1 MIVHGFVQAGGG
13 STRFGTDKAL
23 VRLDGKT
30 MLERTGEL
38 LASVCHDVTIVAAAG
53 KYVDA
58 PWPVI
63 ADRWPGQGPL
73 GGILTA
79 LHYLRARD
87 TADKTRDVERNPCSF
102 ALILSCDMPFLTT
115 EFLRF
120 LTDRALASEAAIIVP
135 EASHRL
141 EPLCACWCSASAAAI
156 QAAFDAGGRK
166 VTEAMKHVSMEVL
179 DEADWKR
186 FDTDG
191 RLFWNMNTP
200 ADYEEAWRVLKER
213 AARTDERAG
222 PFDQTQGKQAPPQ
235 QG

>member
-23 VRLDGKT
+23 MRLDGKT
-30 MLERTGEL
+30 MLQRTGEL
-38 LASVCHDVTIVAAAG
+38 LANVCQDVSVVAAAG
-53 KYVDA
+53 KYADT

-79 LHYLRARD
+79 LHHLSARD
-87 TADKTRDVERNPCSF
+87 SADKPGDVERNPCSF

-120 LTDRALASEAAIIVP
+120 LTDRALSSEAAIIVP
-135 EASHRL
+135 EASRRL
-141 EPLCACWCSASAAAI
+141 EPLCACWCSAAVSAI

-166 VTEAMKHVSMEVL
+166 VTEAMKQVSMEVL

-200 ADYEEAWRVLKER
+200 ADYEEARRVFE
-213 AARTDERAG
+213 TRAG
-222 PFDQTQGKQAPPQ
+222 RVDGRTEQTPPLQG
-235 QG
+235 

>member
-1 MIVHGFVQAGGG
+1 MIFHGFVQAGGG

-23 VRLDGKT
+23 VRLNGKT

-38 LASVCHDVTIVAAAG
+38 LASVCHDVSIVAAEG
-53 KYVDA
+53 KYSDA
-58 PWPVI
+58 PWPRI

-79 LHYLRARD
+79 LHHLCGTDSGNQNRD
-87 TADKTRDVERNPCSF
+87 EEGDSWPF
-102 ALILSCDMPFLTT
+102 ALILSCDMPFLTA

-120 LTDRALASEAAIIVP
+120 LAARALASEAAIIVP
-135 EASHRL
+135 ETSNRL
-141 EPLCACWCSASAAAI
+141 EPLCACWCSAATEAV
-156 QAAFDAGGRK
+156 QAAFDAGSRK

-179 DEADWKR
+179 DESAWKR

-200 ADYEEAWRVLKER
+200 ADYEK
-213 AARTDERAG
+213 ARRIFETQASRAG
-222 PFDQTQGKQAPPQ
+222 QAGPVQ
-235 QG
+235 E